1 MYWSK
6 YGCRNLVVSSVEF
19 ELEENG
25 VAKAKV
31 IKKKDSVI
39 LSGYGSRLNQNLE
52 LLSILQLLLRA
63 VQLTVATEIFGN
75 MRNLFTQ
82 PSWIYTLNADITG
95 NFCDYNSI
103 ISVHFSREISKFL
116 VLRKTTGMRFQ
127 TQESQQF
134 FLVDEPRAQNSLWR
148 SKRLLLAIILNFLA
162 IAIVA
167 MVFIFWPT

>member
-52 LLSILQLLLRA
+52 LLSIL
-63 VQLTVATEIFGN
+63 
-75 MRNLFTQ
+75 
-82 PSWIYTLNADITG
+82 
-95 NFCDYNSI
+95 
-103 ISVHFSREISKFL
+103 
-116 VLRKTTGMRFQ
+116 
-127 TQESQQF
+127 
-134 FLVDEPRAQNSLWR
+134 
-148 SKRLLLAIILNFLA
+148 
-162 IAIVA
+162 
-167 MVFIFWPT
+167 

>member
-52 LLSILQLLLRA
+52 LLSIAVAESGSVFIKELLLRSS
-63 VQLTVATEIFGN
+63 EIFEIYS
-75 MRNLFTQ
+75 RNL
-82 PSWIYTLNADITG
+82 PGYIHLTLTSQVIFAIT
-95 NFCDYNSI
+95 
-103 ISVHFSREISKFL
+103 
-116 VLRKTTGMRFQ
+116 
-127 TQESQQF
+127 
-134 FLVDEPRAQNSLWR
+134 
-148 SKRLLLAIILNFLA
+148 
-162 IAIVA
+162 IASYP
-167 MVFIFWPT
+167 FIFPGKSVSFLSLEKQQE